1 MAVQPTVAIPCSR
14 ASTTPKGV
22 SSSMTVFIMRLY
34 RGSKMCSGKVIPGK
48 STTARGK
55 SGMCSVVMRDIE
67 IVTLCGHTCAAS
79 AEPKS
84 RSRGGQLRE
93 GRFHLRPGVLIAGPA
108 SRLDTGAKGAL
119 GVGRSREA
127 RQELSILEI
136 TRDVIG
142 IFGEQLFKVGDG
154 RGGIALVGAFHGQ
167 AVARERVLWMRGKEF
182 LEHGTA
188 SFLLWLRHSVIWAR
202 ARKRV
207 LYPVLPLS
215 PNF

>member
-1 MAVQPTVAIPCSR
+1 MAVQPTVAIPFSR

-22 SSSMTVFIMRLY
+22 SSSMTGFIMRLY

-108 SRLDTGAKGAL
+108 SRLDTGAKPPL
-119 GVGRSREA
+119 GVARSPEA
-127 RQELSILEI
+127 RHDLSILQI
-136 TRDVIG
+136 TPDVIG
-142 IFGEQLFKVGDG
+142 IFGEQLFKVRD
-154 RGGIALVGAFHGQ
+154 
-167 AVARERVLWMRGKEF
+167 ARPRITLIGPSHRQPQPPE
-182 LEHGTA
+182 T
-188 SFLLWLRHSVIWAR
+188 
-202 ARKRV
+202 
-207 LYPVLPLS
+207 
-215 PNF
+215 